1 MARIS
6 MSKSISQAMAEEM
19 RRDKNVYLWG
29 LDVGAYGGAF
39 GASIGLFDEFGADR
53 VIDMPISEAGYT
65 GMGVGAAITG
75 LRPIVELE
83 FNDWITIAS
92 DQLVNQA
99 ANMRH
104 QFGGKLSVPMVLRAP
119 CGAYTCEAQHH
130 SHMFESWFALVP
142 GLKVVLPSNP
152 RAAKGLLKSAVRD
165 NNPVIFLEHKR
176 LYAKKGEVPE
186 DPEFLIPL
194 GKAAVIKEGKDL
206 TIATYSYMTEF
217 AEKAAQILQNE
228 GIDVELID
236 MQTIKPMDIDTVL
249 QSVKKTG
256 RFLALQETWLTCSVA
271 SELAAQVAEK
281 GFEYLKGPVRRIG
294 SKDAPI
300 PFGLELSNF
309 VLPQVDDIVKTAK
322 EMTGQ
327 EA

>member
-1 MARIS
+1 MSVMS
-6 MSKSISQAMAEEM
+6 MSKSISLAMAEEM
-19 RRDKNVYLWG
+19 RRDKTVYLWG

-39 GASIGLFDEFGADR
+39 GASLGLYDEFGPER

-104 QFGGKLSVPMVLRAP
+104 QFGGKLTVPMVLRAP

-130 SHMFESWFALVP
+130 SHMFESWFALIP

-152 RAAKGLLKSAVRD
+152 RAAKGLLKSAIRD

-186 DPEFLIPL
+186 DPDFTLPL
-194 GKAAVIKEGKDL
+194 GQAAVVRVGTDA
-206 TIATYSYMTEF
+206 TIVTYSYMVEF
-217 AEKAAQILQNE
+217 AQKAAKKME
-228 GIDVELID
+228 ESGISVEIVDL
-236 MQTIKPMDIDTVL
+236 QTIKPMDADTIL
-249 QSVKKTG
+249 ASVKKTG
-256 RFLALQETWLTCSVA
+256 RLLALQETWLTCSVA
-271 SELAAQVAEK
+271 SEVAALVAQR
-281 GFEYLKGPVRRIG
+281 GFHYLKCPVERIG
-294 SKDAPI
+294 SKDSPI
-300 PFGLELSNF
+300 PFGLALSEY
-309 VLPQVDDIVKTAK
+309 VLPSVEQIVETVQKMMK
-322 EMTGQ
+322 
-327 EA
+327 

>member
-1 MARIS
+1 MSRMS
-6 MSKSISQAMAEEM
+6 MSKSLALAMAEEM
-19 RRDKNVYLWG
+19 RRDSTVYLWG

-39 GASIGLFDEFGADR
+39 GASIGLYDEFGADR

-119 CGAYTCEAQHH
+119 CGGYTCEAQHH
-130 SHMFESWFALVP
+130 SHMFESWFAFVP

-152 RAAKGLLKSAVRD
+152 RAAKGLLKSAIRD

-176 LYAKKGEVPE
+176 LYAKKGEVPD
-186 DPEFLIPL
+186 DPEFMIPL
-194 GKAAVIKEGKDL
+194 GQAEVVREGKDA
-206 TIATYSYMTEF
+206 TIVTYSYMVDF
-217 AEKAAQILQNE
+217 ALEAAKTLEKD
-228 GIDVELID
+228 GIDVEIVDL
-236 MQTIKPMDIDTVL
+236 QTIKPMDVDTVL
-249 QSVKKTG
+249 ASVKKTG
-256 RFLALQETWLTCSVA
+256 RLLALQETWLTCSVA
-271 SELAAQVAEK
+271 AEVSAQVAEK
-281 GFEYLKGPVRRIG
+281 GFGYLKCPIHRIG
-294 SKDAPI
+294 SKDSPI
-300 PFGLELSNF
+300 PFGRELSEF
-309 VLPQVDDIVKTAK
+309 VLPQVKDIVDRVKAMVK
-322 EMTGQ
+322 E
-327 EA
+327 

>member
-1 MARIS
+1 
-6 MSKSISQAMAEEM
+6 MSKISISKSLSLAMAEEM

-29 LDVGAYGGAF
+29 LDVGVYGGAF
-39 GASIGLFDEFGADR
+39 GASIGLYDEFGPER

-119 CGAYTCEAQHH
+119 CGGYTCEAQHH
-130 SHMFESWFALVP
+130 SHMFESWFAFVP

-152 RAAKGLLKSAVRD
+152 RAAKGLLKSAIRED
-165 NNPVIFLEHKR
+165 NPVIFLEHKR

-186 DPEFLIPL
+186 DPEFSIPL
-194 GKAAVIKEGKDL
+194 GRAAIEREGRDL
-206 TIATYSYMTEF
+206 TIVTYSYMVDF
-217 AEKAAQILQNE
+217 AVEAAKQLEKDN
-228 GIDVELID
+228 IDVEIVDL
-236 MQTIKPMDIDTVL
+236 QTIKPMDVDTVL
-249 QSVKKTG
+249 KSVKKTG
-256 RFLALQETWLTCSVA
+256 RLLVVQETWLTCSVA
-271 SELAAQVAEK
+271 SEVSAQVAEK
-281 GFEYLKGPVRRIG
+281 GFEYLKCPIRRIG
-294 SKDAPI
+294 SKDSPI
-300 PFGLELSNF
+300 PFGLDLSNY
-309 VLPQVDDIVKTAK
+309 VLPQVVDIVGLAK
-322 EMTGQ
+322 EMVK
-327 EA
+327 